1 LCFCCR
7 SVSVQASRPR
17 LLLAHA
23 VKVTA
28 VALELCSDTTMF
40 LQAAMVVA
48 HRCSSFNYPSVVPM
62 VAKMASAARA
72 QWAVAED

>member
-1 LCFCCR
+1 
-7 SVSVQASRPR
+7 
-17 LLLAHA
+17 
-23 VKVTA
+23 
-28 VALELCSDTTMF
+28 VALELCSDTAMF
-40 LQAAMVVA
+40 LQAAMVVV